1 MATALVTIQG
11 LPLPPTRDVA
21 GFTPR
26 NFQQITA
33 EPRMSP
39 AVSLRMPRKR
49 NRRYSIDIKDAK
61 GVCIFFAA
69 AGWSDEER
77 RAAVTQI
84 LRLDGV
90 PEVHDDFNKS
100 SSSANHD
107 EE

>member
-1 MATALVTIQG
+1 
-11 LPLPPTRDVA
+11 
-21 GFTPR
+21 
-26 NFQQITA
+26 
-33 EPRMSP
+33 
-39 AVSLRMPRKR
+39 MPRKR

-90 PEVHDDFNKS
+90 PEVHDDFTNPALAPTMMRNS
-100 SSSANHD
+100 
-107 EE
+107 ET